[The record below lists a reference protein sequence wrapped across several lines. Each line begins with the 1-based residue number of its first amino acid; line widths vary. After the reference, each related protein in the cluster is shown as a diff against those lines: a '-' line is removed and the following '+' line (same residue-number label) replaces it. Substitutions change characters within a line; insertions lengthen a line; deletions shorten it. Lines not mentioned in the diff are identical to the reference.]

1 VTTPGQRTIAKI
13 VAFEGVGLHTGVACR
28 VEFRPAPAD
37 SGIRF
42 IRLDLPGAP
51 EIPVAP
57 RYARVDT
64 EQMRRTILKSGD
76 AEVHTV
82 EHILAAAAGL
92 GIDNLA
98 IALTAQEP
106 AEPRDGSAA
115 PYVRMFLEAGLVDQ
129 GVPRRYFRVSEP
141 VRYEEN
147 GVVLVGL
154 PHDGLRITFTIEYDD
169 AYLGTQHATYDID
182 QEVFVK
188 EIAPARTF
196 VLQRD
201 VDALRARGMIL
212 GGSLQNAVVVQP
224 KGILNQEP
232 LRFDNEFV
240 RHKILDFIGDL
251 YLLGR
256 PALGHFVSIKS
267 GHATNVRFVQ
277 RLAASEKGGP
287 AVKSVTAP
295 RTETAEKAAVEAKA
309 KGNGSGGPIQLDI
322 AAIMK
327 IMPHRY
333 PFLLIDRI
341 LSLEENRVIGIK
353 NVTINEPFFVG
364 HFPGHPIMPAVL
376 IIEAMAQCGGVLL
389 LNSSYQPEEK
399 LVYFIGI
406 DRAKFR
412 KPVRPGD
419 QLRFELTLLRLKSRI
434 CKMEGK
440 AYVDGDLVAEAELLS
455 SIVDRDS

>member
-1 VTTPGQRTIAKI
+1 VITPNQRTIAKPI
-13 VAFEGVGLHTGVACR
+13 SFEGVGLHTGQPCR

-42 IRLDLPGAP
+42 VRLDLPGAP
-51 EIPVAP
+51 EIPVSP
-57 RYARVDT
+57 RYACADT
-64 EQMRRTILKSGD
+64 EEMRRTILKSGD

-92 GIDNLA
+92 EIDNLV
-98 IALTAQEP
+98 IALTSKEP

-115 PYVRMFLEAGLVDQ
+115 PYVRMFQEAGLVDQ
-129 GVPRRYFRVSEP
+129 HVPRRYFRVSEP

-182 QEVFVK
+182 RDVFIR

-212 GGSLQNAVVVQP
+212 GGTLQNAVVVQP
-224 KGILNQEP
+224 TGILNQEP

-277 RLAASEKGGP
+277 RLAA
-287 AVKSVTAP
+287 
-295 RTETAEKAAVEAKA
+295 TERPEKAGRAG
-309 KGNGSGGPIQLDI
+309 KGNGARGASGARKSLQLDI
-322 AAIMK
+322 NAIMK

-341 LSLEENRVIGIK
+341 LSLEENRVVGIK

-389 LNSSYQPEEK
+389 LNSSYQPKEK

-419 QLRFELTLLRLKSRI
+419 QLRFELKLLRLKSRI

>member
-1 VTTPGQRTIAKI
+1 MTTQGQRTIAKPI
-13 VAFEGVGLHTGVACR
+13 AFEGVGLHTGVPCR
-28 VEFRPAPAD
+28 VEFRPAPPD

-51 EIPVAP
+51 EIPVSP
-57 RYARVDT
+57 RYARADT
-64 EQMRRTILKSGD
+64 EHMRRTILKSGD

-92 GIDNLA
+92 GIDNLS

-115 PYVRMFLEAGLVDQ
+115 PYVRMFQEAGLVDQ
-129 GVPRRYFRVSEP
+129 GVPRNYFRVTEP

-182 QEVFVK
+182 QDVFVK

-277 RLAASEKGGP
+277 RLAATEKPGAAP
-287 AVKSVTAP
+287 A
-295 RTETAEKAAVEAKA
+295 RIAVPA

-341 LSLEENRVIGIK
+341 LSLEENRVVGIK

>member
-1 VTTPGQRTIAKI
+1 MIIPNQHTIAKI
-13 VAFEGVGLHTGVACR
+13 VSFEGIGLHTGQPCH
-28 VEFRPAPAD
+28 VEFRPAPPD

-42 IRLDLPGAP
+42 VRLDLPGEP
-51 EIPVAP
+51 EVPVEP
-57 RYARVDT
+57 QYACADT
-64 EQMRRTILKSGD
+64 EHMRRTILKNGE

-82 EHILAAAAGL
+82 EHILAAVAGL
-92 GIDNLA
+92 EIDNLV
-98 IALTAQEP
+98 IALTAKEP

-115 PYVRMFLEAGLVDQ
+115 PYVRMFQEAGIVEQ
-129 GVPRRYFRVSEP
+129 PAPRRFFRVTEP

-154 PHDGLRITFTIEYDD
+154 PYDGLRITFTIEYED
-169 AYLGTQHATYDID
+169 AYRGTQHATYDID
-182 QEVFVK
+182 RDVFVR

-201 VDALRARGMIL
+201 VDALRAQGMIL

-224 KGILNQEP
+224 NGILNEEP
-232 LRFDNEFV
+232 LRFENEFV
-240 RHKILDFIGDL
+240 RHKILDFLGDL
-251 YLLGR
+251 YILGR
-256 PALGHFVSIKS
+256 PARGHFVSIKS

-277 RLAASEKGGP
+277 RLAESKGG
-287 AVKSVTAP
+287 ARSL
-295 RTETAEKAAVEAKA
+295 RSG
-309 KGNGSGGPIQLDI
+309 KGNGRRGPVQLDI
-322 AAIMK
+322 AAIMD

-333 PFLLIDRI
+333 PLLLIDRI
-341 LSLEENRVIGIK
+341 LSLEEHRVVGIK

-389 LNSSYQPEEK
+389 LETVDHPEEK
-399 LVYFIGI
+399 LVYFMGI

-419 QLRFELTLLRLKSRI
+419 TLRFELTLLRLKSRI

-455 SIVDRDS
+455 SIVDRNSRS

>member
-1 VTTPGQRTIAKI
+1 VITANQHTIAKPI
-13 VAFEGVGLHTGVACR
+13 AFEGVGLHTGEPCR
-28 VEFRPAPAD
+28 VEFRPAPPD
-37 SGIRF
+37 SGLRF
-42 IRLDLPGAP
+42 VRMDLPGHP
-51 EIPVAP
+51 EVPVQP
-57 RYARVDT
+57 QYARADT
-64 EQMRRTILKSGD
+64 EQMRRTILKNGE

-92 GIDNLA
+92 EIDNMV
-98 IALTAQEP
+98 IALTAKEP

-115 PYVRMFLEAGLVDQ
+115 PYVRMFLEAGIVEQ
-129 GVPRRYFRVSEP
+129 SAPRRFFRVTEP

-154 PHDGLRITFTIEYDD
+154 PHDGLRITFTIEYED
-169 AYLGTQHATYDID
+169 AYRGTQHATYDID
-182 QEVFVK
+182 REVFIR

-201 VDALRARGMIL
+201 VDMLRAKGMIL

-224 KGILNQEP
+224 EGILNQEP
-232 LRFDNEFV
+232 LRFENEFV
-240 RHKILDFIGDL
+240 RHKILDFLGDL
-251 YLLGR
+251 YILGQ
-256 PALGHFVSIKS
+256 PARGHFVSIKS

-277 RLAASEKGGP
+277 RLAESR
-287 AVKSVTAP
+287 
-295 RTETAEKAAVEAKA
+295 RTPKRNRS
-309 KGNGSGGPIQLDI
+309 GNGQREPVQLDI
-322 AAIMK
+322 DAIME

-333 PFLLIDRI
+333 PLLLVDRI
-341 LSLEENRVIGIK
+341 LSLEDDRVVGIK

-376 IIEAMAQCGGVLL
+376 IIEAMAQCGGILL
-389 LNSSYQPEEK
+389 LDTLDNPKDK
-399 LVYFIGI
+399 LVYFMGI

-419 QLRFELTLLRLKSRI
+419 QVRFELKLLRLKSRI
-434 CKMEGK
+434 CKMAGR

-455 SIVDRDS
+455 SIVDRDSRS